1 MPHRGTKR
9 AGQGRADGTVTS
21 KRVEFVEGR
30 QFQSH
35 GIDGV
40 MKISRWQLRS
50 GSAHDGGEFV
60 QCRCGSHQGSTVVG
74 DRNHANQGVMP
85 NLIIG
90 HDFGA
95 QVGGHRVTGCL
106 GWVGSDGHDQ
116 QRTRRERS
124 QASQGLGRLLR
135 GEVDHHHVGGIDR
148 LQALADLNTDECAQI
163 NQQRGRVRN
172 DRDPERRDNAFLDTS
187 NVRSRSQ
194 PSTAGHRQHVEG
206 SASST
211 GSDHAAR
218 LGGAPLGCDAVRQNH
233 LSAEQLGGRKR
244 VGQCSCKINDR
255 VVALFRKKRERT
267 ADHCGELGGDVGP
280 HRANRCDGAAINITP
295 HPGKGGRRDRRL
307 AGEHFVEHRSGT
319 EHIDPMVDKRSRSGL
334 LGGHVRR
341 SASGLGESRRGGQI
355 LGQTKVTEDHL
366 LITQFGASSLR
377 CKALMRANRSEQHV
391 AGLHVTMHHPEGV
404 HDGKAL
410 TDLDGEAHRLLDRHW
425 CAGGR
430 VILNAV
436 VEGASVGPRHHEVRT
451 AIGHLVHVVNTHHTV
466 VVDTTQNLGL
476 FDETS
481 SHIGMLRP
489 VIGQDFYRNLGV
501 ENLVIRKPHGG
512 KTARTERST
521 RQVLADAHRTVHPA
535 IQAETWS
542 AASEPGGILRNNLA
556 TLVVEPK
563 VTTHE
568 IFPNNQFPEQTGQ
581 ESPFDALVG
590 SAEMASGMVG
600 SSPGTWTLAV
610 DFGTSFTVAAVRPAG
625 RSPEVIEIG
634 GDRRVPSVIFV
645 DEDGSIRVGRAAE
658 DLAASRP
665 GRAVRAPK
673 RRLGEP
679 APVVL
684 GGKPFQ
690 VVDLV
695 AALLRYVYD
704 EAVRHQG
711 SAPGSIRL
719 THPASWSRPRMA
731 RLLEAAAKAGLT
743 NVALISEPVAAA
755 VAYAADVEVA
765 DGSHV
770 AVYDLGGGTFDM
782 TLLRFANGAFSIV
795 GRPGGDVNL
804 GGELFD
810 ELLVN
815 LVGER
820 LDPDVWGE
828 MQVSDEQAWQQA
840 AAALRTECRRAKEAL
855 STNSYA
861 DLVLPLP
868 SGMTSQRITR
878 DDLETLVRPYID
890 ESVRLLVQ
898 GVTDAGVDP
907 QSLTAVYLVGGAS
920 RMPLV
925 ESSVTEA
932 LPNVPVSRRGDP
944 KTAVAVGATQ
954 AEISASVLDMQAGP
968 TRTTLESDGG
978 RRLGLPDTPPSP
990 GSFDRATVGGSAE
1003 LPTVPPPPIPQAG
1016 TVIEPPS
1023 VVASNL
1029 SPPQQPPQPFGQPQP
1044 QYGQPAAPPQQFG
1057 QPQYGQPASAPPTV
1071 APKTKTPLIAAGV
1084 AAGVLLFGGIGFA
1097 ATRGGDSKAAVTTSP
1112 PATAP
1117 SGGGGPIT
1125 AGSTSS
1131 SSVATITLKP
1141 TTPISAE
1148 TTPPTT
1154 KQVPPTASTVPPTVK
1169 PTPPAGSG
1177 DRALNVEQADA
1188 TLLTL
1193 DEVSSAAGGTG
1204 WTQGVWSPGGD
1215 LCGVKTPDAILDRHS
1230 VAVRNEVAGA
1240 DIGVIV
1246 TTSTLTYASLS
1257 DLNENY
1263 SSLKR
1268 ISNDCPDPTLSE
1280 NGRTGTIK
1288 FIPAEEISIPNLDR
1302 AMLLGLT
1309 AQVDGVSIPNQIL
1322 LVLAT
1327 RGRSSF
1333 VIQYQVN
1340 GRAGINEDAV
1350 ALKNLYVALAD
1361 KFVKALP

>member
-1 MPHRGTKR
+1 
-9 AGQGRADGTVTS
+9 
-21 KRVEFVEGR
+21 
-30 QFQSH
+30 
-35 GIDGV
+35 
-40 MKISRWQLRS
+40 L
-50 GSAHDGGEFV
+50 
-60 QCRCGSHQGSTVVG
+60 VVG
-74 DRNHANQGVMP
+74 
-85 NLIIG
+85 
-90 HDFGA
+90 
-95 QVGGHRVTGCL
+95 
-106 GWVGSDGHDQ
+106 
-116 QRTRRERS
+116 
-124 QASQGLGRLLR
+124 
-135 GEVDHHHVGGIDR
+135 
-148 LQALADLNTDECAQI
+148 
-163 NQQRGRVRN
+163 
-172 DRDPERRDNAFLDTS
+172 
-187 NVRSRSQ
+187 
-194 PSTAGHRQHVEG
+194 
-206 SASST
+206 
-211 GSDHAAR
+211 
-218 LGGAPLGCDAVRQNH
+218 
-233 LSAEQLGGRKR
+233 
-244 VGQCSCKINDR
+244 
-255 VVALFRKKRERT
+255 
-267 ADHCGELGGDVGP
+267 
-280 HRANRCDGAAINITP
+280 
-295 HPGKGGRRDRRL
+295 
-307 AGEHFVEHRSGT
+307 
-319 EHIDPMVDKRSRSGL
+319 
-334 LGGHVRR
+334 
-341 SASGLGESRRGGQI
+341 
-355 LGQTKVTEDHL
+355 
-366 LITQFGASSLR
+366 
-377 CKALMRANRSEQHV
+377 
-391 AGLHVTMHHPEGV
+391 
-404 HDGKAL
+404 
-410 TDLDGEAHRLLDRHW
+410 
-425 CAGGR
+425 
-430 VILNAV
+430 
-436 VEGASVGPRHHEVRT
+436 
-451 AIGHLVHVVNTHHTV
+451 
-466 VVDTTQNLGL
+466 
-476 FDETS
+476 
-481 SHIGMLRP
+481 
-489 VIGQDFYRNLGV
+489 
-501 ENLVIRKPHGG
+501 
-512 KTARTERST
+512 
-521 RQVLADAHRTVHPA
+521 
-535 IQAETWS
+535 
-542 AASEPGGILRNNLA
+542 
-556 TLVVEPK
+556 PK

-568 IFPNNQFPEQTGQ
+568 IFPNSQFPEQTGQ

-600 SSPGTWTLAV
+600 SSTGSWTLAV
-610 DFGTSFTVAAVRPAG
+610 DFGTSFTVAAVRPAQ

-645 DEDGSIRVGRAAE
+645 DEDSSIRVGRAAE

-684 GGKPFQ
+684 GGKPYQ

-828 MQVSDEQAWQQA
+828 MQVSDEQSWQQA

-890 ESVRLLVQ
+890 ESVRLLIQ

-932 LPNVPVSRRGDP
+932 LPSVPVSRRGDP

-978 RRLGLPDTPPSP
+978 RRLGGLPDTPPSP
-990 GSFDRATVGGSAE
+990 GSFDRATVGGSSE
-1003 LPTVPPPPIPQAG
+1003 PLTVPPPPPPQAG

-1023 VVASNL
+1023 VVGTKPPA
-1029 SPPQQPPQPFGQPQP
+1029 PPQQPFGQPQSTP

-1071 APKTKTPLIAAGV
+1071 APKAKTPLIAAGV

-1097 ATRGGDSKAAVTTSP
+1097 ATRGGDSKAANTTTTV
-1112 PATAP
+1112 AAP
-1117 SGGGGPIT
+1117 IPVGGGGSPIST
-1125 AGSTSS
+1125 VSTSS
-1131 SSVATITLKP
+1131 SSSVAPITLKP
-1141 TTPISAE
+1141 STTTSAE
-1148 TTPPTT
+1148 STTTTAKPAPT
-1154 KQVPPTASTVPPTVK
+1154 VPPTAPPTVA
-1169 PTPPAGSG
+1169 PAG

-1188 TLLTL
+1188 TLLTV
-1193 DEVSSAAGGTG
+1193 DEVASLSGLTK
-1204 WTQGVWSPGGD
+1204 WNPGPFTPGNN
-1215 LCGVKTPDAILDRHS
+1215 LCGVSSPDPILDRHS
-1230 VAVRNEVAGA
+1230 VAFRLETNSTPA
-1240 DIGVIV
+1240 IGVVV
-1246 TTSTLTYASLS
+1246 TTSTFTFANLS
-1257 DLNENY
+1257 DLNADYAAVKQAAKE
-1263 SSLKR
+1263 
-1268 ISNDCPDPTLSE
+1268 CPDPVVNE
-1280 NGRTGTIK
+1280 NGVTGTIK
-1288 FIPAEEISIPNLDR
+1288 TFPGSELGLPGLDR
-1302 AMLLGLT
+1302 ALIFGFTL
-1309 AQVDGVSIPNQIL
+1309 QVDGVSIPQQNFV
-1322 LVLAT
+1322 VLAT
-1327 RGRSSF
+1327 RGRSAMA
-1333 VIQYQVN
+1333 VVYHVE
-1340 GRAGINEDAV
+1340 GRPSTQDDSDIV
-1350 ALKNLYVALAD
+1350 QKLYSALAE
-1361 KFVKALP
+1361 KFVAALP